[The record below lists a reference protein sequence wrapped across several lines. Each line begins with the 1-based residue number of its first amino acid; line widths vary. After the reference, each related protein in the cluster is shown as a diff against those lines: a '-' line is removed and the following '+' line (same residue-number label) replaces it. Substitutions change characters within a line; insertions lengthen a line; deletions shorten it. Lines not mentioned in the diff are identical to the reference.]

1 MKTSKLRKPG
11 LVLLVI
17 GVVLLWFSGKD
28 FLTSLKAPVDLNEA
42 GFTADQVEEGMHVK
56 TDIYAALD
64 TFASEETWTENKDG
78 SSTPK
83 ETAHQYYII
92 PVGEMEYMALEIGSS
107 GSQFST
113 MSAIMDETYAYLT
126 DAAADLGTTILPVE
140 GTVEKLEGELDQY
153 FGEWFTDTMFF
164 GEEDPSPYLVHYMI
178 SPRISLRCA
187 SWLSPAWRQ
196 LPWAFCCWCS
206 PSAGPARRL
215 SRWRPWTSRP
225 PALPLPGRLSP
236 MIWATPLPAPIRPTE
251 TISID
256 VQAQGLPLGLFFPFL
271 SQKGKNESVPQIP
284 IEQKNNEK
292 R

>member
-1 MKTSKLRKPG
+1 MNSVALFFI
-11 LVLLVI
+11 LAVVLLVI

-164 GEEDPSPYLVHYMI
+164 GEEDPSPL
-178 SPRISLRCA
+178 
-187 SWLSPAWRQ
+187 
-196 LPWAFCCWCS
+196 
-206 PSAGPARRL
+206 
-215 SRWRPWTSRP
+215 
-225 PALPLPGRLSP
+225 
-236 MIWATPLPAPIRPTE
+236 
-251 TISID
+251 
-256 VQAQGLPLGLFFPFL
+256 
-271 SQKGKNESVPQIP
+271 K
-284 IEQKNNEK
+284 
-292 R
+292 

>member
-178 SPRISLRCA
+178 SPRDFFAVRVMAVAGMAAAALGILLLV
-187 SWLSPAWRQ
+187 LSFRRPRQ
-196 LPWAFCCWCS
+196 APQPVETLDVS
-206 PSAGPARRL
+206 PTGTSSA
-215 SRWRPWTSRP
+215 RPSF
-225 PALPLPGRLSP
+225 S
-236 MIWATPLPAPIRPTE
+236 
-251 TISID
+251 D
-256 VQAQGLPLGLFFPFL
+256 DLGDPFA
-271 SQKGKNESVPQIP
+271 GANERDRDDF
-284 IEQKNNEK
+284 N
-292 R
+292 

>member
-107 GSQFST
+107 GSQF
-113 MSAIMDETYAYLT
+113 
-126 DAAADLGTTILPVE
+126 PPCP
-140 GTVEKLEGELDQY
+140 
-153 FGEWFTDTMFF
+153 
-164 GEEDPSPYLVHYMI
+164 PSWM
-178 SPRISLRCA
+178 
-187 SWLSPAWRQ
+187 
-196 LPWAFCCWCS
+196 
-206 PSAGPARRL
+206 RR
-215 SRWRPWTSRP
+215 
-225 PALPLPGRLSP
+225 
-236 MIWATPLPAPIRPTE
+236 MPT
-251 TISID
+251 
-256 VQAQGLPLGLFFPFL
+256 
-271 SQKGKNESVPQIP
+271 
-284 IEQKNNEK
+284 
-292 R
+292 

>member
-126 DAAADLGTTILPVE
+126 DAAWAPRSCRWKAQWKNWKVSWTNTLANG
-140 GTVEKLEGELDQY
+140 
-153 FGEWFTDTMFF
+153 
-164 GEEDPSPYLVHYMI
+164 SPT
-178 SPRISLRCA
+178 PCSLA
-187 SWLSPAWRQ
+187 KK
-196 LPWAFCCWCS
+196 
-206 PSAGPARRL
+206 
-215 SRWRPWTSRP
+215 T
-225 PALPLPGRLSP
+225 PAL
-236 MIWATPLPAPIRPTE
+236 IWCI
-251 TISID
+251 I
-256 VQAQGLPLGLFFPFL
+256 
-271 SQKGKNESVPQIP
+271 
-284 IEQKNNEK
+284 
-292 R
+292 